1 MGLLGSIFG
10 TKSKTKPIVVGPM
23 GGYLNEYAGAV
34 NAFSK
39 TDPNSYVA
47 GPSQLQQQAFSSTGN
62 LGAGSAN
69 LSAATKYAR
78 QGAAGPAGSVDFGGY
93 EAPQAEG
100 VNALETLPSW
110 MNPYMDDVVATTL
123 ANYDVDA
130 ERRLGDMRAAA
141 ARNRAFGGSGY
152 AVGEALLGG
161 ELGRERAA
169 LEAGLRSDAFNTGA
183 GFALSDASRRDQLSM
198 FNTGLGA
205 DAARFAAE
213 AENQEQLTNQNLRE
227 QAYLRALQAAGI
239 IADVGNAE
247 SANARADLATLAGL
261 GEMQR
266 QIEQERLNAP
276 LTMLQATGQLYG
288 NIPQAS
294 YIGQKSKNSG
304 LGGIL
309 QAAAGGLAQAGGNA
323 ITFSDRRLKRDI
335 MRIGTLAGGL
345 GLYLY
350 RYLWEDGFRTGV
362 MADEVARLRPNAL
375 GPVIGGF
382 ATVDYARI

>member
-1 MGLLGSIFG
+1 
-10 TKSKTKPIVVGPM
+10 
-23 GGYLNEYAGAV
+23 
-34 NAFSK
+34 
-39 TDPNSYVA
+39 
-47 GPSQLQQQAFSSTGN
+47 
-62 LGAGSAN
+62 
-69 LSAATKYAR
+69 
-78 QGAAGPAGSVDFGGY
+78 
-93 EAPQAEG
+93 
-100 VNALETLPSW
+100 
-110 MNPYMDDVVATTL
+110 
-123 ANYDVDA
+123 
-130 ERRLGDMRAAA
+130 
-141 ARNRAFGGSGY
+141 
-152 AVGEALLGG
+152 
-161 ELGRERAA
+161 
-169 LEAGLRSDAFNTGA
+169 
-183 GFALSDASRRDQLSM
+183 M

-266 QIEQERLNAP
+266 QIEQEQLNAP

-294 YIGQKSKNSG
+294 YIGQKSKGSPGVGGLLGSG
-304 LGGIL
+304 L
-309 QAAAGGLAQAGGNA
+309 QSAAIA
-323 ITFSDRRLKRDI
+323 FSDRRLKRDI

-362 MADEVARLRPNAL
+362 MADEVARLRPDAL

>member
-23 GGYLNEYAGAV
+23 GGYLNDYAGAV

-266 QIEQERLNAP
+266 QIEQEQLNAP

-294 YIGQKSKNSG
+294 YIGQKSKGSPGVGGLLGSG
-304 LGGIL
+304 L
-309 QAAAGGLAQAGGNA
+309 QSAAIA
-323 ITFSDRRLKRDI
+323 FSDRRLKRDI